1 MTMGSLIL
9 TIWEGSPGAGG
20 QLEQR
25 NDFVLFGE
33 QNRGLRGWDVGG
45 SGRARSE
52 LRSEVSSLDLDC
64 GIICMENGP
73 DTRTSASVQ
82 RGSFLEKDEAC
93 ARP

>member
-1 MTMGSLIL
+1 MQGVGWVMPACLLGVPLLIEERAQ
-9 TIWEGSPGAGG
+9 EGGCLQS
-20 QLEQR
+20 
-25 NDFVLFGE
+25 
-33 QNRGLRGWDVGG
+33 
-45 SGRARSE
+45 